1 MRNIMKL
8 FDGLKRKAKFYYELT
23 ECPYIDTE
31 KIMDNTQLI
40 QHLDEENQR
49 FHRDYLKSSVLVS
62 KIRNNEAAEVVYAK
76 RFNLPLPKDT
86 DWNGELKEF
95 FKKKPGPFEILE
107 QEEHPKKPEE
117 TNVTEVNNVA
127 SSWNDVM
134 SQKQDPSP
142 VQEPM
147 PLNNNEEE
155 IKNDPGLENNR
166 AAEEIERPSYNFI
179 KENQSNMEEPFTS
192 PVSPLTS
199 EPEKRLNL
207 GADYVEPSLDDLIGR
222 ATAVSLKT
230 SSSMPAEGFEVENLE
245 TAQDFMA
252 GFAIKARQMVLEFLE
267 AENKKIYAEV
277 ASQDRRAEIPE
288 KVRVQFEGE
297 KEAMLYQKE
306 QELLEELS
314 SNIQAEEDRH
324 KAALAAIKQENEAKR
339 KSTAQSI
346 QDSYAEKI
354 TLEVTKRFNKE
365 TQHLS
370 NILEGKKSALAM
382 RQTELTQGLESS
394 FKETLSEVN
403 RNQDKV
409 LKDLS
414 TLQQADNIIAL
425 QKQNV
430 G

>member
-1 MRNIMKL
+1 MKL
-8 FDGLKRKAKFYYELT
+8 FDSFKRKAKFYYELT

-107 QEEHPKKPEE
+107 QEEHPKEPEE
-117 TNVTEVNNVA
+117 ANVTEVNNFA

-134 SQKQDPSP
+134 FKKQASSP
-142 VQEPM
+142 VQES
-147 PLNNNEEE
+147 LSFNKGEEE
-155 IKNDPGLENNR
+155 SKNDPGLENNL
-166 AAEEIERPSYNFI
+166 AADETKRPSYNFI
-179 KENQSNMEEPFTS
+179 KDDQSNMEEPLTS
-192 PVSPLTS
+192 PVSPLAS

-222 ATAVSLKT
+222 ATAVSFKT
-230 SSSMPAEGFEVENLE
+230 SSSLPAEGFEVENLE

>member
-31 KIMDNTQLI
+31 KIMDNAQLI
-40 QHLDEENQR
+40 QHMDDENQH
-49 FHRDYLKSSVLVS
+49 FHRDYLKGSVLVS

-95 FKKKPGPFEILE
+95 FKKRPGPFEILE
-107 QEEHPKKPEE
+107 QEEHPKELEE
-117 TNVTEVNNVA
+117 AKVTEVNNFA

-134 SQKQDPSP
+134 SQKQDSSLVKESPS
-142 VQEPM
+142 
-147 PLNNNEEE
+147 LNKGEEKY
-155 IKNDPGLENNR
+155 KNDSSLENNL
-166 AAEEIERPSYNFI
+166 AAEETERPSYNFI
-179 KENQSNMEEPFTS
+179 KENQSNMEESLTS
-192 PVSPLTS
+192 PVSSFTS
-199 EPEKRLNL
+199 ESEKRLNL
-207 GADYVEPSLDDLIGR
+207 GADYMEPSLDDLIGR
-222 ATAVSLKT
+222 ATAIPLKM
-230 SSSMPAEGFEVENLE
+230 SSSLPEEGFETENFE

-297 KEAMLYQKE
+297 KETILYQKE

-314 SNIQAEEDRH
+314 SNIQAEEERH
-324 KAALAAIKQENEAKR
+324 KAALAAIKQENETKR
-339 KSTAQSI
+339 KKTAQNI
-346 QDSYAEKI
+346 QDTYAEKI

-365 TQHLS
+365 TQNLS

-382 RQTELTQGLESS
+382 RQTEMIQGLESS

>member
-1 MRNIMKL
+1 MKL

-31 KIMDNTQLI
+31 KIMDNAQLI
-40 QHLDEENQR
+40 QHMDDENQH
-49 FHRDYLKSSVLVS
+49 FHRDYLKGSVLVS

-95 FKKKPGPFEILE
+95 FKKRPGPFEILE
-107 QEEHPKKPEE
+107 QEEHPKELEE
-117 TNVTEVNNVA
+117 AKVTEVNNFA

-134 SQKQDPSP
+134 SQKQDSSLVKESPS
-142 VQEPM
+142 
-147 PLNNNEEE
+147 LNKGEEE
-155 IKNDPGLENNR
+155 YKNDSSLENNL
-166 AAEEIERPSYNFI
+166 AAEETERPSYNFI
-179 KENQSNMEEPFTS
+179 KENQSNMEESLTS
-192 PVSPLTS
+192 PVSSFTS
-199 EPEKRLNL
+199 ESEKRLNL

-222 ATAVSLKT
+222 ATAIPLKM
-230 SSSMPAEGFEVENLE
+230 SSSLPKEGFETENFE

-297 KEAMLYQKE
+297 KETILYQKE
-306 QELLEELS
+306 QELMEELS
-314 SNIQAEEDRH
+314 SNIQAEEERH
-324 KAALAAIKQENEAKR
+324 KAALAAIKQENETKR
-339 KSTAQSI
+339 KKTAQNI
-346 QDSYAEKI
+346 QDTYAEKI

-382 RQTELTQGLESS
+382 RQTEMIQGLESS

-403 RNQDKV
+403 RNQDKF

>member
-1 MRNIMKL
+1 MKL
-8 FDGLKRKAKFYYELT
+8 FDGFKRKAKFYYELT

-31 KIMDNTQLI
+31 KIMDNMQLI
-40 QHLDEENQR
+40 QHMDDENQH
-49 FHRDYLKSSVLVS
+49 FHRDYLKGSVLVS

-142 VQEPM
+142 VQESPSF
-147 PLNNNEEE
+147 NNGEEE
-155 IKNDPGLENNR
+155 YKNDPGLENSL

-179 KENQSNMEEPFTS
+179 KENQSNMEEPLTS
-192 PVSPLTS
+192 PVPPLAS

-207 GADYVEPSLDDLIGR
+207 GADYVEPSLDELIGR

-230 SSSMPAEGFEVENLE
+230 SSSLPAEGFEVENLE

-346 QDSYAEKI
+346 QDTYAEKI

>member
-1 MRNIMKL
+1 MKL
-8 FDGLKRKAKFYYELT
+8 FDGFKRKVKFYYELT

-31 KIMDNTQLI
+31 KIMDNMQLI
-40 QHLDEENQR
+40 QHMDDENQH
-49 FHRDYLKSSVLVS
+49 FHRDYLKGSVLVS

-142 VQEPM
+142 VQESPSF
-147 PLNNNEEE
+147 NNGEEE
-155 IKNDPGLENNR
+155 YKNDPGLENSL

-179 KENQSNMEEPFTS
+179 KENQSNMEEPLTS
-192 PVSPLTS
+192 PVPPLAS
-199 EPEKRLNL
+199 E
-207 GADYVEPSLDDLIGR
+207 
-222 ATAVSLKT
+222 
-230 SSSMPAEGFEVENLE
+230 PAEGFEVENLE

-314 SNIQAEEDRH
+314 SNIKAEEDRH

-346 QDSYAEKI
+346 QDTYAEKI

>member
-1 MRNIMKL
+1 MKL
-8 FDGLKRKAKFYYELT
+8 FDSFKRKAKFYYELT
-23 ECPYIDTE
+23 ECPYIDTA
-31 KIMDNTQLI
+31 KIMDNAQLI
-40 QHLDEENQR
+40 QHMDDENQH
-49 FHRDYLKSSVLVS
+49 FHRDYLKGSVLVS

-76 RFNLPLPKDT
+76 RFNLPLPKDP
-86 DWNGELKEF
+86 DWNRELKEF

-107 QEEHPKKPEE
+107 QEEHPKEPEE
-117 TNVTEVNNVA
+117 TAVTEVNTFA

-134 SQKQDPSP
+134 SQKQAPSP
-142 VQEPM
+142 VQESLPF
-147 PLNNNEEE
+147 NKGEEKS
-155 IKNDPGLENNR
+155 KNDPGLENNL
-166 AAEEIERPSYNFI
+166 AAEETERPSYNFI
-179 KENQSNMEEPFTS
+179 KENQSNMEEPLTS
-192 PVSPLTS
+192 PVSPLAS

-230 SSSMPAEGFEVENLE
+230 PSSLPAEGFEVENLE

-252 GFAIKARQMVLEFLE
+252 GFAIKAHQMVLEYLE

-277 ASQDRRAEIPE
+277 AAQDRRAEIPE

-297 KEAMLYQKE
+297 KEAMLHQKE

-314 SNIQAEEDRH
+314 SNIQAEEERH
-324 KAALAAIKQENEAKR
+324 KVALAAIKQENEAKC
-339 KSTAQSI
+339 KSIAQNI
-346 QDSYAEKI
+346 QDSYADKI

-370 NILEGKKSALAM
+370 NILEGKKSVLAM

-394 FKETLSEVN
+394 FKETLSAVN

>member
-1 MRNIMKL
+1 MKITKKQWIVGGAVAIVL
-8 FDGLKRKAKFYYELT
+8 AGGGAGVAVNNQAQAQAEKTAQEAKTAHDNLIKEAKKA
-23 ECPYIDTE
+23 TE
-31 KIMDNTQLI
+31 K
-40 QHLDEENQR
+40 
-49 FHRDYLKSSVLVS
+49 
-62 KIRNNEAAEVVYAK
+62 AE
-76 RFNLPLPKDT
+76 T
-86 DWNGELKEF
+86 
-95 FKKKPGPFEILE
+95 FK
-107 QEEHPKKPEE
+107 
-117 TNVTEVNNVA
+117 
-127 SSWNDVM
+127 
-134 SQKQDPSP
+134 
-142 VQEPM
+142 
-147 PLNNNEEE
+147 
-155 IKNDPGLENNR
+155 
-166 AAEEIERPSYNFI
+166 
-179 KENQSNMEEPFTS
+179 
-192 PVSPLTS
+192 
-199 EPEKRLNL
+199 
-207 GADYVEPSLDDLIGR
+207 
-222 ATAVSLKT
+222 
-230 SSSMPAEGFEVENLE
+230 
-245 TAQDFMA
+245 
-252 GFAIKARQMVLEFLE
+252 
-267 AENKKIYAEV
+267 AEV

-297 KEAMLYQKE
+297 KETMLYQKE

-314 SNIQAEEDRH
+314 SNIKAEEERH

-346 QDSYAEKI
+346 QDTYAEKI

-370 NILEGKKSALAM
+370 NILEGKKSTLAM

>member
-8 FDGLKRKAKFYYELT
+8 FDGFKRKAKFYYELT

-31 KIMDNTQLI
+31 KIMDNMQLI
-40 QHLDEENQR
+40 QHMDDENQH
-49 FHRDYLKSSVLVS
+49 FHRDYLKGSVLVS

-95 FKKKPGPFEILE
+95 FKKKPGPFEISE
-107 QEEHPKKPEE
+107 QGYTFEEVRKAP
-117 TNVTEVNNVA
+117 VSEVNHFA
-127 SSWNDVM
+127 SSWDEVVPQN
-134 SQKQDPSP
+134 QPPSSI
-142 VQEPM
+142 QNPM

-155 IKNDPGLENNR
+155 IKNVPDLENNR
-166 AAEEIERPSYNFI
+166 AAEETARPSYNFI
-179 KENQSNMEEPFTS
+179 KENQSNMEEPLTS
-192 PVSPLTS
+192 PVSPLAS

-207 GADYVEPSLDDLIGR
+207 GAGYVEPSLDDLIGR

-230 SSSMPAEGFEVENLE
+230 SSSLPEEGFEVENLE

-297 KEAMLYQKE
+297 KETMLYQKE
-306 QELLEELS
+306 QELLKELS
-314 SNIQAEEDRH
+314 SNIKAEEERH

-346 QDSYAEKI
+346 QDTYAEKI

>member
-8 FDGLKRKAKFYYELT
+8 FDSFKRKAKFYYELT

-49 FHRDYLKSSVLVS
+49 FPRDYLKSSVLVS

-107 QEEHPKKPEE
+107 QEEHPKEPEE
-117 TNVTEVNNVA
+117 ANVTEVNNFA

-134 SQKQDPSP
+134 SKKQDPSS
-142 VQEPM
+142 VQES
-147 PLNNNEEE
+147 LSFNKEEE
-155 IKNDPGLENNR
+155 ESKNDPGLENNL
-166 AAEEIERPSYNFI
+166 AAEETERPSYNFI
-179 KENQSNMEEPFTS
+179 KDDQSNIEAPLTS
-192 PVSPLTS
+192 PVSPLAS

-207 GADYVEPSLDDLIGR
+207 GADYVEPLLDDLIGR

-230 SSSMPAEGFEVENLE
+230 SSSLPAEGFEVENLE

-288 KVRVQFEGE
+288 KVRAQFEGE
-297 KEAMLYQKE
+297 KEAMLCQKE

-324 KAALAAIKQENEAKR
+324 KAALAAIKKENEAKR

>member
-1 MRNIMKL
+1 MKL

-31 KIMDNTQLI
+31 KIMDNAQLI
-40 QHLDEENQR
+40 QHMDDENQH
-49 FHRDYLKSSVLVS
+49 FHRDYLKGSVLVS

-95 FKKKPGPFEILE
+95 FKKRPGPFEILE
-107 QEEHPKKPEE
+107 QEEHPKELEE
-117 TNVTEVNNVA
+117 AKVTEVNNFA

-134 SQKQDPSP
+134 SQKQDSSLVKESPS
-142 VQEPM
+142 
-147 PLNNNEEE
+147 LNKGEEKY
-155 IKNDPGLENNR
+155 KNDSSLENNL
-166 AAEEIERPSYNFI
+166 AAEETERPSYNFI
-179 KENQSNMEEPFTS
+179 KENQSNMEESLTS
-192 PVSPLTS
+192 PVSSFTS
-199 EPEKRLNL
+199 ESEKRLNL
-207 GADYVEPSLDDLIGR
+207 GADYMEPSLDDLIGR
-222 ATAVSLKT
+222 ATAIPLKM
-230 SSSMPAEGFEVENLE
+230 SSSLPEEGFETENFE

-297 KEAMLYQKE
+297 KETILYQKE

-314 SNIQAEEDRH
+314 SNIQAEEERH
-324 KAALAAIKQENEAKR
+324 KAALAAIKQENETKR
-339 KSTAQSI
+339 KKTAQNI
-346 QDSYAEKI
+346 QDTYAEKI

-365 TQHLS
+365 TQNLS

-382 RQTELTQGLESS
+382 RQTEMIQGLESS